1 MDYTCELIIN
11 LDCKEVEHFYK
22 SLLPELENGERDR
35 CEFSVHKLK
44 DKIKI
49 NIKAKDSVALRATL
63 NSITALLSVY
73 EKTNKLIEKNG

>member
-11 LDCKEVEHFYK
+11 LDSKDVEQFYK

-35 CEFSVHKLK
+35 CDFTIHKLK

-49 NIKAKDSVALRATL
+49 NINAKDSVALRATL
-63 NSITALLSVY
+63 NNITKLFTVY
-73 EKTNKLIEKNG
+73 EKISQMQ